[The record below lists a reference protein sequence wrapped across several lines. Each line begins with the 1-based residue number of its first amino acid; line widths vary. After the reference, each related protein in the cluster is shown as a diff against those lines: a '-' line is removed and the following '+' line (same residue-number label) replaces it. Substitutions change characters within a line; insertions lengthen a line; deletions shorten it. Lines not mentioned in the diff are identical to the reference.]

1 MKNFLCPESFGDL
14 REISVQALAHVGDAV
29 YELMVRTYLC
39 STGAKAAK
47 QLHKKSVAMVSA
59 KAQAVSASLILSSLS
74 DDEMAVYKR
83 WRNAYQNSVPKA
95 STHEEYHAATALES
109 LFGFLYLSG
118 ELDRLE
124 ELFKIIV
131 SENSLEG

>member
-1 MKNFLCPESFGDL
+1 MKNFLSPEPLRDL
-14 REISVQALAHVGDAV
+14 REISILAIAHVGDAV

-59 KAQAVSASLILSSLS
+59 KAQAVSASLILPILS
-74 DDEMAVYKR
+74 DDEMAVFKR
-83 WRNAYQNSVPKA
+83 GRNAYQSSVPKS

-118 ELDRLE
+118 ETDRLE